1 MKTRNTVDDHI
12 SPDNLFD
19 TASLDS
25 LAEGHILSCRSEGK
39 SPRTVAIYGTVLRNF
54 LWYCKKAGVPTRA
67 ERITPQHIRAFLWY
81 VGSEEH
87 RWDST
92 SPAAMRPGNSATVNC
107 YYRSL
112 HSFFNWLERE
122 ELLAVNPFGRL
133 KAPKRERKVIRALS
147 PGEVEA
153 LFQACSGK
161 DPLDVRNRAIIMV
174 FLDTGLRLSELAS
187 LSLNDVDANTGSI
200 IVRNGKGGKQRVVRI
215 GAKAQ
220 KALWK
225 YVTIY
230 RSGSSESL
238 FLTRSGEPLD
248 PRGVKMLVKRLGIEA
263 GLRVHPHQL
272 RHTFAISFLR
282 AGGDVFSLQYL
293 LGHSTLAMTQR
304 YLQSLDA
311 GDAFRAHQRF
321 SPLDNMAA
329 R

>member
-1 MKTRNTVDDHI
+1 M
-12 SPDNLFD
+12 DNLFS
-19 TASLDS
+19 TASLDA
-25 LAEGHILSCRSEGK
+25 LAKGYILSCRSEGK
-39 SPRTVAIYGTVLRNF
+39 SPRTIAIYSTVLRNF
-54 LWYCKKAGVPTRA
+54 SWYCKKTGFPSQPD
-67 ERITPQHIRAFLWY
+67 RITPQHIRAFLSY
-81 VGSEEH
+81 VGSEKH

-122 ELLAVNPFGRL
+122 DLLAANPFTRL

-161 DPLDVRNRAIIMV
+161 DPLDVRNRVIIMV
-174 FLDTGLRLSELAS
+174 FLDTGLRLSELAG
-187 LSLNDVDANTGSI
+187 LSLHDVDANTGSI
-200 IVRNGKGGKQRVVRI
+200 VVRHGKGGKQRVVRI

-230 RSGSSESL
+230 RRGESDSL
-238 FLTRSGEPLD
+238 FLGRSGEPLD
-248 PRGVKMLVKRLGIEA
+248 PRGIKMLVKRLGIEA
-263 GLRVHPHQL
+263 GVRVHPHQL

-282 AGGDVFSLQYL
+282 AGGDAFAVQYM

-311 GDAFRAHQRF
+311 SDAFKAHQRF
-321 SPLDNMAA
+321 SPLDNISGSL
-329 R
+329 